1 MAEEPCHRVYVR
13 GFDFGTGEDALRE
26 HFSQV
31 GPVTSVELWGRGAAA
46 VTYATA
52 EAAQA
57 SLTLHRSTVP
67 GNKRFVEVKLDDDP
81 TAGKPGSKVLVRGF
95 DFGTTDE
102 QLKEHCS
109 KAGQIANLQWV
120 SKGSAL
126 VTYSSPQEAE
136 SAAQILNKTT
146 IEGNKRFID
155 VMQKDDN
162 FDPRRMM
169 MGMPMFW
176 YANFARAYWGK
187 GKGKGKSDKKEDP
200 PGSGRVF
207 VRGFDF
213 GTTDEQLIA
222 HMSTAGEIETVH
234 WVSKGSAIVV
244 YKEAACAANAV
255 AMLQKSVI
263 GSNTRY
269 IDIVLKD
276 SELLLFSLTWQA
288 ARPAQ
293 CRESQALNWT
303 AVREDLITYSTLA
316 EPVMRSRRCFGL
328 DQGVWSYCTP
338 AGEL

>member
-1 MAEEPCHRVYVR
+1 MAEDPCHRVYVR
-13 GFDFGTGEDALRE
+13 GFDFGTSEDALRD
-26 HFSQV
+26 HFSQA

-46 VTYATA
+46 VTFATA
-52 EAAQA
+52 EGAQA
-57 SLTLHRSTVP
+57 SLNLHRSIVP

-102 QLKEHCS
+102 QLKAHCS
-109 KAGQIANLQWV
+109 KAGTIANLQWI

-126 VTYSSPQEAE
+126 VTYSSAQEAE
-136 SAAQILNKTT
+136 NAAALLNKST
-146 IEGNKRFID
+146 IEGNQRFID

-222 HMSTAGEIETVH
+222 HMSQAGEIATVH
-234 WVSKGSAIVV
+234 WVSKGSAVV
-244 YKEAACAANAV
+244 IYKEAACAAQAV
-255 AMLQKSVI
+255 ATLQKSVI

-269 IDIVLKD
+269 IDVVLKE
-276 SELLLFSLTWQA
+276 SE
-288 ARPAQ
+288 
-293 CRESQALNWT
+293 
-303 AVREDLITYSTLA
+303 
-316 EPVMRSRRCFGL
+316 
-328 DQGVWSYCTP
+328 
-338 AGEL
+338 